1 MNFKKYLEIS
11 LDKAKIYLESAFN
24 SKRPEDVRERLEEM
38 EKIEF
43 CIDALED
50 WKTYWADEDQTY
62 YPEEDQDLEEKTHE
76 N

>member
-1 MNFKKYLEIS
+1 MSFKKYLEIT

-24 SKRPEDVRERLEEM
+24 SKRPEDVREGLEEM

-50 WKTYWADEDQTY
+50 WKIYWADEDQTL
-62 YPEEDQDLEEKTHE
+62 EGEDE

>member
-1 MNFKKYLEIS
+1 MNFKKYLEIT

-24 SKRPEDVRERLEEM
+24 LKEPKYVK
-38 EKIEF
+38 EKIEEIEKIQF

-62 YPEEDQDLEEKTHE
+62 YPEEDERLE
-76 N
+76 

>member
-1 MNFKKYLEIS
+1 MNFKEYLEIT

-24 SKRPEDVRERLEEM
+24 SKRPEDVKERLEEM

-50 WKTYWADEDQTY
+50 WKIYWADEDQTL
-62 YPEEDQDLEEKTHE
+62 EGEDEI
-76 N
+76 

>member
-1 MNFKKYLEIS
+1 MSFKKYLEIS

-50 WKTYWADEDQTY
+50 WKTYWADEDQTL
-62 YPEEDQDLEEKTHE
+62 EGEDE

>member
-24 SKRPEDVRERLEEM
+24 SKRPEDVKERLEEI
-38 EKIEF
+38 EKIQF

-50 WKTYWADEDQTY
+50 WKIYWADEDQTL
-62 YPEEDQDLEEKTHE
+62 EGEDE

>member
-24 SKRPEDVRERLEEM
+24 SKRPEDVKERLEEI
-38 EKIEF
+38 EKIKF

-50 WKTYWADEDQTY
+50 WKTYWADEDKTL
-62 YPEEDQDLEEKTHE
+62 EGEDEK
-76 N
+76 